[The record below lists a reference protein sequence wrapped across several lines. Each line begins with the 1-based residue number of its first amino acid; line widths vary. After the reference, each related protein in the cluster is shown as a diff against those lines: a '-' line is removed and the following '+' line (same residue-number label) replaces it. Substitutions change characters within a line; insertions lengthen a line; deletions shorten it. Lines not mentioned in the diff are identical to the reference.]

1 MPDNKKRKLI
11 KDYTKLVIRTLVFL
25 MILFVFFTKILFFA
39 RVEGIQMFPSLKD
52 GDLALGYALADD
64 YRPGDVVVYEADGK
78 LHFGRILA
86 LAGNEV
92 EIDGSGDVKVNGISE
107 NGEILYPSYDKG
119 TIRYPYQVEEGN
131 MFILGDYRV
140 ETKDSR
146 TYGAVP
152 QTRIKGKILTIL
164 RRRGL

>member
-11 KDYTKLVIRTLVFL
+11 KGYTKLVIRTLVFL

-78 LHFGRILA
+78 LHFDRILA